1 MDPVVAQENRYAA
14 ELAQARAADIARQRG
29 NEEQQR
35 MQALSESPAAIQP
48 EAHKIS
54 PMQAFLLIGVAL
66 VADGLSALFTISIF
80 LIPLYWI
87 VWVFAVLGFFVWL
100 HMLGISW
107 TNAKGMRSIIL
118 LGAAL
123 GIEFMPFL
131 NVLPAWTAFAI
142 GTVINDR
149 LSEFTDILEG
159 AAKKKKEEEE
169 RKKKENK
176 S

>member
-1 MDPVVAQENRYAA
+1 MDETIAQENRYAA
-14 ELAQARAADIARQRG
+14 ELQRARAADVARQRG
-29 NEEQQR
+29 NEEQQHA
-35 MQALSESPAAIQP
+35 QSLSESPAATEP

-54 PMQAFLLIGVAL
+54 LMQAFLLIGVAL

-107 TNAKGMRSIIL
+107 TNAKGMRSLIL